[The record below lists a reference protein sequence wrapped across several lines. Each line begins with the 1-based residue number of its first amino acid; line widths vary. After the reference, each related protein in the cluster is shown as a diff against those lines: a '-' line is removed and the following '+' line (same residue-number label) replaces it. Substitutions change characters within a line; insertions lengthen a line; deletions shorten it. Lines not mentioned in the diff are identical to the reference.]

1 VVTKIQTTAGGTM
14 KKIVLFG
21 LLGGFLCGCTTKHLV
36 YVHDTSIG
44 IDVAASTE
52 GTGRLMFG
60 YDRDT
65 YAIVPRKQGD
75 GDAMTLVSMSC
86 VYAKGISKVNFNH
99 FVSSGKAAKN
109 IAKSE
114 EGLTAIKNALYGG
127 GEQCNQ

>member
-1 VVTKIQTTAGGTM
+1 M
-14 KKIVLFG
+14 KKIVLFSLLSG
-21 LLGGFLCGCTTKHLV
+21 LLCGCTANHLV

-44 IDVAASTE
+44 IDVTASTE

-65 YAIVPRKQGD
+65 YAIVPRKKGD

-109 IAKSE
+109 IAKSKK
-114 EGLTAIKNALYGG
+114 GLTAINNALYGG
-127 GEQCNQ
+127 GEECNQ

>member
-1 VVTKIQTTAGGTM
+1 M
-14 KKIVLFG
+14 RMLVLYG
-21 LLGGFLCGCTTKHLV
+21 LLSGLLCGCPAKHLV

-65 YAIVPRKQGD
+65 FAIVPRKSD
-75 GDAMTLVSMSC
+75 GEAMTLVSFGC
-86 VYAKGISKVNFNH
+86 VYAKGLSDVNFNH

-114 EGLTAIKNALYGG
+114 QGLKNINNALYGG
-127 GEQCNQ
+127 EQACKQ